1 MPEDTKQGAF
11 AKQTLNNVEFTAIRG
26 LADSCASCE
35 DLDLRLSWNM
45 LQSRAS
51 DVTEDFLYY
60 TDDLLVG
67 FLTLFGVGSDE
78 AEATGMVHPEYRR
91 KGVFTALLTA
101 AGEES
106 RRNGTKSLVFAC
118 DRRSAA
124 AKAFLEASGAHY
136 DFSEQKMRLET
147 PVKRVS
153 PDNHLDFRQ
162 ATIDDADAIAQLI
175 SDDSGMDAAFFRQVV
190 ANGIRNRSRWYYIA
204 KLDGQTIGTINIDV
218 IDGDSYIY
226 GFVIRPEYRGR
237 GYGRQMLVRTIDTI
251 VVERPQPVFLEVETD
266 NDVALALYYSFGFTI
281 INTYDY
287 YRIEI

>member
-1 MPEDTKQGAF
+1 MPEDTKQGVF
-11 AKQTLNNVEFTAIRG
+11 AKQSLNNVEFTAIRR
-26 LADSCASCE
+26 LADSCASYE

-45 LQSRAS
+45 LESRAS
-51 DVTEDFLYY
+51 DVAEDFLYY

-136 DFSEQKMRLET
+136 AFSEQKMRLET
-147 PVKRVS
+147 PVKRAS
-153 PDNHLDFRQ
+153 LDNHLDFRQ
-162 ATIDDADAIAQLI
+162 ATVEDADAIAQII

-204 KLDGQTIGTINIDV
+204 KLDGQTIGTINVDV

-251 VVERPQPVFLEVETD
+251 VVERPQPVFLEVETN
-266 NDVALALYYSFGFTI
+266 NDVALALYHSFGFTI
-281 INTYDY
+281 TNTYDY